1 MPANPLT
8 DFRIQKY
15 YQKELKFNG
24 VYSSNDLFKIMDG
37 TNVIN
42 ADEFKSTATDWVAS
56 YINDNKVIY
65 LDGFG
70 FEHIP
75 KEIKQIHRK
84 QNYFIW

>member
-1 MPANPLT
+1 
-8 DFRIQKY
+8 
-15 YQKELKFNG
+15 
-24 VYSSNDLFKIMDG
+24 MDG

-42 ADEFKSTATDWVAS
+42 ADEFKSIATDWVAS

-65 LDGFG
+65 LDGFW

-75 KEIKQIHRK
+75 KEIKKIHRK

>member
-42 ADEFKSTATDWVAS
+42 ADEFKSIATDWVAS

-65 LDGFG
+65 LDGF
-70 FEHIP
+70 
-75 KEIKQIHRK
+75 
-84 QNYFIW
+84 

>member
-8 DFRIQKY
+8 NFRIQKY

-24 VYSSNDLFKIMDG
+24 VYSSNDLFKIKDG

-42 ADEFKSTATDWVAS
+42 ADEFKSIATDWVAS

-70 FEHIP
+70 LEHIP
-75 KEIKQIHRK
+75 KEIKKIHRK
-84 QNYFIW
+84 QNYFI

>member
-8 DFRIQKY
+8 NFRIQKY

-24 VYSSNDLFKIMDG
+24 VYSSNDLFKIKDG

-42 ADEFKSTATDWVAS
+42 ADEFKSIVTDWVAS
-56 YINDNKVIY
+56 YANDNKLIY

-75 KEIKQIHRK
+75 KEI
-84 QNYFIW
+84 